1 MAQCLLGAVS
11 VSLLL
16 ELLGDALRR
25 RKLQTSGLQAAW
37 LAKATAV
44 AAAARKKFDDCQV
57 SQEGCL
63 VASVQPA
70 SWSDR
75 NVAGAASEEDVALI
89 RGMNEFLGAGDE

>member
-1 MAQCLLGAVS
+1 MSSSIITYPPDVEEFR
-11 VSLLL
+11 L
-16 ELLGDALRR
+16 EVR
-25 RKLQTSGLQAAW
+25 AW
-37 LAKATAV
+37 LETNLPQGWFAEGFELS
-44 AAAARKKFDDCQV
+44 AAARKKFDDCQV

>member
-1 MAQCLLGAVS
+1 MDIKLHM
-11 VSLLL
+11 LL